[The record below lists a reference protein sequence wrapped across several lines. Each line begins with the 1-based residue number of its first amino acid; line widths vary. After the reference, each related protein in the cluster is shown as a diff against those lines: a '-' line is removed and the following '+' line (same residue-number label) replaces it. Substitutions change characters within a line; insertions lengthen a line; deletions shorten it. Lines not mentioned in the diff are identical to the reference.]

1 MTPNQS
7 GMPSGKR
14 LPAHGSAAS
23 FEDPLEPQASTTG
36 ASMTLLERGVVAVAG
51 ASLAALGLRGH
62 PFARIA
68 LMGAGIGLSIV
79 AAQGKNPLATALK
92 IQQDP
97 DTGETLVSDA
107 VTIAK
112 PADALY
118 AIWRKLD
125 NLPQLMTHLQEVRV
139 LDDKRSHWTVKAPVG
154 TVGWDAEITADEPG
168 QRIAWQSLPGASIDN
183 SGEVIFRTAPGKRGT
198 EVIVR
203 LRYKPPGGTA
213 GAVVARIAGQE
224 PSQQLRDDLMR
235 FKREQELG
243 FAPTTEGQTSGRAA
257 SEAKKLAGKGEQMQ
271 GNKQR
276 SKQADGGTQ

>member
-1 MTPNQS
+1 MSSDQQRANTNGQ
-7 GMPSGKR
+7 R
-14 LPAHGSAAS
+14 PAAFGSATS
-23 FEDPLEPQASTTG
+23 FDGPLEPQASTTG
-36 ASMTLLERGVVAVAG
+36 ASMGLLERGVVAVAG

-68 LMGAGIGLSIV
+68 LMGAGIGLTIV

-118 AIWRKLD
+118 AIWRKLE

-139 LDDKRSHWTVKAPVG
+139 LDEKRSHWTVKAPVG

-168 QRIAWQSLPGASIDN
+168 QRIAWQSLPGASIEN

-271 GNKQR
+271 AG
-276 SKQADGGTQ
+276 KQAQGDNQ